1 MNVVI
6 GTALIWAA
14 ALALL
19 RHIARVERTKLP
31 EIWRAARTTFL
42 VMLPRSVIGL
52 SGASFMAALLPR
64 DQMAALFGPDQG
76 ISGILLASLAGSLT
90 PGGPM
95 VAFAL
100 CATALKAGA
109 GTGPLIAYLTAW
121 SIVSLTRTLGH
132 ELALMGN
139 RFLTR
144 RLLLSAP
151 IPILIGLLA
160 QSIETLW

>member
-1 MNVVI
+1 MNVII
-6 GTALIWAA
+6 GTVMIWAA

-19 RHIARVERTKLP
+19 RHIRRVERDKLP
-31 EIWRAARTTFL
+31 AIWRAATATFL
-42 VMLPRSVIGL
+42 VMLPRTVIGL

-64 DQMAALFGPDQG
+64 DQMSALFGPEQG
-76 ISGILLASLAGSLT
+76 IAGILLACLAGGLT

-109 GTGPLIAYLTAW
+109 STGALVAYLTAW

-132 ELALMGN
+132 EIAFMGN
-139 RFLTR
+139 TFLIR

-151 IPILIGLLA
+151 FPVLIGLLA
-160 QSIETLW
+160 QSVDALW